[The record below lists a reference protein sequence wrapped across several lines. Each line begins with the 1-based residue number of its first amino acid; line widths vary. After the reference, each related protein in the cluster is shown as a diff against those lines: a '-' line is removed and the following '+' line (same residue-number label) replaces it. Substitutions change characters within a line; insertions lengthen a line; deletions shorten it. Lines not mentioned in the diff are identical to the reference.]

1 MNMPVALTKRSYMVV
16 DIITFIGSTELSH
29 DVTTIMFVPQD
40 QWMIWTWIF
49 LLHAIMLPHEIYCS
63 GIPWHISGDIYCF
76 ISVCSS
82 TDSILLVSAIFM
94 NHGSAD
100 DWFIF
105 FGFPDSLRVRL
116 CKKDLFIH
124 QDLPKN
130 SVAVTKR
137 LSTVNYFTDS
147 CDKCDKTPDGLRCE

>member
-1 MNMPVALTKRSYMVV
+1 
-16 DIITFIGSTELSH
+16 
-29 DVTTIMFVPQD
+29 
-40 QWMIWTWIF
+40 
-49 LLHAIMLPHEIYCS
+49 
-63 GIPWHISGDIYCF
+63 
-76 ISVCSS
+76 
-82 TDSILLVSAIFM
+82 M
-94 NHGSAD
+94 NHVSAD